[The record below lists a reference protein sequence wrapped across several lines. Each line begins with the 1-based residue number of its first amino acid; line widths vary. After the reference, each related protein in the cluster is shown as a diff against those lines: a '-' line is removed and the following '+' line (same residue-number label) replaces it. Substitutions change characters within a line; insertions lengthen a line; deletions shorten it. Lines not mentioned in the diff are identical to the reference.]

1 MDGIAENWAT
11 LSTVSLLE
19 QTMGATERIAK
30 LIESLPEREV
40 AEILDFAEFLAMRHQ
55 EESQPASTLTTVD
68 SIAAFRGNG
77 RGGSVERL
85 LAERRADS
93 QHE

>member
-1 MDGIAENWAT
+1 
-11 LSTVSLLE
+11 
-19 QTMGATERIAK
+19 MGATERITK

-40 AEILDFAEFLAMRHQ
+40 TEILEFAEFLAARHR
-55 EESQPASTLTTVD
+55 EEPRPASATAITD

-77 RGGSVERL
+77 IGGSVERL

-93 QHE
+93 RLE